1 MIRGEN
7 LKREDLNIIT
17 NIKIIE
23 EIKANI
29 ICVVGEL
36 FHLLTKGS
44 NVARDSI
51 LNSISK
57 GIMLLYILGQR
68 LGYSFEDIDKSIGTK
83 LEKDLSSN
91 HEYEKDG
98 ESLSKLESYLKK
110 NR

>member
-1 MIRGEN
+1 M
-7 LKREDLNIIT
+7 KREDLNIIS

-57 GIMLLYILGQR
+57 AIMLLYVLGQR
-68 LGYSFEDIDKSIGTK
+68 LGYSYEDIDKGIENK
-83 LEKDLSSN
+83 IKNDILEN

-98 ESLSKLESYLKK
+98 ESLSKLELYLKK